1 MGDKRKIAA
10 GVDPD
15 PLVSTISPRRMVMNP
30 IDYAWP
36 LLVRPKPRLS
46 RWQVAP
52 CREPLLRLAA
62 ALVLIC
68 LLIAALSVAA

>member
-1 MGDKRKIAA
+1 
-10 GVDPD
+10 
-15 PLVSTISPRRMVMNP
+15 MNP
-30 IDYAWP
+30 IDYVWP